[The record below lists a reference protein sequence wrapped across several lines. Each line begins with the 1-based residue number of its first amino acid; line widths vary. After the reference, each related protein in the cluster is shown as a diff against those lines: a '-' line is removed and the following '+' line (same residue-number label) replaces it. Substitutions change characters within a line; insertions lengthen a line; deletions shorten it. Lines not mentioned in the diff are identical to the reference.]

1 MEKEK
6 SKTAVVSKTFGKKIA
21 EGKSPI
27 GKTFIMNDERYRITG
42 VYDDKKVLLM
52 TFLRTIK
59 REFTLTTQV
68 QITMKKKS

>member
-52 TFLRTIK
+52 TF
-59 REFTLTTQV
+59 
-68 QITMKKKS
+68 